1 MSKVLIVTDSAAT
14 IEPEVAEALGVTVVP
29 LTVRITSR
37 DGRRKEEVYQDGV
50 NLNDEELLLRMA
62 RERIYPSIVGPTAA
76 QFRRVYGELTRLS
89 NKIISLHSSASLS
102 LVCQEAEKAAREF
115 MGRCD
120 IAVMDSETLSLGLR
134 ILVEEAARLANA
146 SAGMTEIMRHVRG
159 LIPRIYIVCVTET
172 LDYLEHSRL
181 ISPAQAVLG
190 TMLGIRPFLAIE
202 EGRII
207 PMEKARSR
215 ERALDKL
222 VEFVGEFSHIER
234 IAILRSAVYSADEI
248 RVLKDRLESLLPG
261 REFPVLTYGPLLA
274 SHIGPDGMGLV
285 VYEGRGRRAFL

>member
-1 MSKVLIVTDSAAT
+1 MSRVLIVTDSAAA
-14 IEPEVAEALGVTVVP
+14 IEPEVAEELGVTVVP
-29 LTVRITSR
+29 LTVQIISR
-37 DGRRKEEVYQDGV
+37 DGRRKEELYQDGI
-50 NLNDEELLLRMA
+50 NLNHEELLLRMA
-62 RERIYPSIVGPTAA
+62 RERVYPSIVGPTAA
-76 QFRRVYGELTRLS
+76 QFRRVYAELTRLS
-89 NKIISLHSSASLS
+89 NKIISLHSSAGLS
-102 LVCQEAEKAAREF
+102 LVCQEATKAAREF

-146 SAGMTEIMRHVRG
+146 SAGMAEIMRHVRG

-172 LDYLEHSRL
+172 LDYLERSHL

-222 VEFVGEFSHIER
+222 IEFVGEFSHIER
-234 IAILRSAVYSADEI
+234 IAILRNATYPSEDI
-248 RVLKDRLESLLPG
+248 KLLKDRLEALLPG
-261 REFPVLTYGPLLA
+261 HEFPILTYGPLLA
-274 SHIGPDGMGLV
+274 SYIGPDGIGLV

>member
-1 MSKVLIVTDSAAT
+1 MSRVLIVTDSAAA
-14 IEPEVAEALGVTVVP
+14 IAPEVAEELGVTVVP

-37 DGRRKEEVYQDGV
+37 DGRRKEEFYQDGV
-50 NLNDEELLLRMA
+50 NLNDEELLLRMS
-62 RERIYPSIVGPTAA
+62 RERVYPSIVGPTAA

-89 NKIISLHSSASLS
+89 NKIISLHSSAGLS
-102 LVCQEAEKAAREF
+102 PVCQEATKAAREF

-222 VEFVGEFSHIER
+222 IEFVGEFSHIER
-234 IAILRSAVYSADEI
+234 IAILRNATYPSDDI
-248 RVLKDRLESLLPG
+248 KLLRDRLEALLPG
-261 REFPVLTYGPLLA
+261 HEFPVLTYGPLLA
-274 SHIGPDGMGLV
+274 SHIGPDGIGLV